1 MKARAKTILRFL
13 GCFVLCFLAIYL
25 FVFVGGWKL
34 FESGDPILIEIGA
47 AFICSIFF
55 FAINEVITSHEKKIK
70 DLENRVKM
78 LEDSVRNC
86 NQL

>member
-1 MKARAKTILRFL
+1 MKAKVKTILRFL

-34 FESGDPILIEIGA
+34 FESGDPILIEIGV
-47 AFICSIFF
+47 AFIFSIFF
-55 FAINEVITSHEKKIK
+55 FAINEVIASHQKRII

-78 LEDSVRNC
+78 LEDTIRNS